1 MNNLLFEEIPVLM
14 AYDKG
19 SIELARKR
27 FNEYKAQGI
36 IIEGKFD
43 DDIWRL
49 TDDYSRI
56 RIRFQIDHIS
66 FKKYYED
73 IFQLKCDEFVIYLK
87 TYIVLTLGQLV
98 LNSVKEIV
106 NDVRHII
113 SCPPDNL
120 MEGSVFLKKGN
131 RVLDFFTTLPEIE
144 EAYELLDNL
153 MDYLEQMS
161 DIQISNRTQRQLAS
175 FESYFKFNDIL
186 NDFWKE
192 ECNEDIRLFYAPL
205 YFWWEITGV
214 IPLRPR
220 EFILTP
226 KDCLAEKSDGYYLTL
241 RRNQLKGGKN
251 KNVFYEIGKDYKTVE
266 YKIPDQLAD
275 ELIKYKNETMKY
287 DLNEIDTL
295 FVTDPHYLHWKQ
307 RKRENSRYFTYVNMN
322 CVLKYFYAEIINQR
336 YGYQIIDSEDI
347 NHKYLEEN
355 EIEFIHLGDTRHIA
369 MINILAEGGS
379 IVTAMLLADHDNIT
393 MSAHYATN
401 IASLIECKTYRQY
414 KRYLGQNHNSLKLSH
429 FDKLPPLD
437 KKAFLFKNGDRCF
450 SSNFLKGSISDCIL
464 ISGENG
470 EIGDCRNCPYYRPA
484 SPDWAKNKKIEM
496 KQNIKV
502 DCDFLKDIVESYRK
516 GYSDKEDILQA
527 LMRLQSSSYTY
538 QKFCEEQLLT
548 QDITEKN

>member
-1 MNNLLFEEIPVLM
+1 MNNLLFEELPLLTV
-14 AYDKG
+14 YDKG

-27 FNEYKAQGI
+27 FNEYKLQGV
-36 IIEGKFD
+36 IIEGVFD

-49 TDDYSRI
+49 TDDYARI
-56 RIRFQIDHIS
+56 RIYFQINQVLY
-66 FKKYYED
+66 KKYYEE
-73 IFQLKCDEFVIYLK
+73 IFQLKCDEFVAYLK
-87 TYIVLTLGQLV
+87 TYVVLTLGQLV

-120 MEGSVFLKKGN
+120 MKGVVFLKKGN
-131 RVLDFFTTLPEIE
+131 RVLDFLTTLPENE
-144 EAYELLDNL
+144 ETPELMNNL
-153 MDYLEQMS
+153 MDCLECLS
-161 DIQISNRTQRQLAS
+161 DIQFSKRTQRQLAS

-192 ECNEDIRLFYAPL
+192 ERDKDIRLFYAPL
-205 YFWWEITGV
+205 YFWWKITAV

-226 KDCLAEKSDGYYLTL
+226 KDCLAEKTDGYYLTL

-251 KNVFYEIGKDYKTVE
+251 KSVFYEIGKDYKTVE
-266 YKIPDQLAD
+266 YKIPDQLAN
-275 ELIKYKNETMKY
+275 ELIQYKKETVKY

-295 FVTDPHYLHWKQ
+295 FVTDSHYLHWKQ
-307 RKRENSRYFTYVNMN
+307 RRHVNSRYFTYVNMN
-322 CVLKYFYAEIINQR
+322 CVLRYFYGEIIQKK
-336 YGYQIIDSEDI
+336 YGYQIIYTEEKNS
-347 NHKYLEEN
+347 NYLEEN
-355 EIEFIHLGDTRHIA
+355 EIEYIHLGDTRHIA

-429 FDKLPPLD
+429 FDKLPQLN
-437 KKAFLFKNGDRCF
+437 KKAFHFENGDRCF
-450 SSNFLKGSISDCIL
+450 SSNFIHRDISDCIL
-464 ISGENG
+464 VLGENG
-470 EIGDCRNCPYYRPA
+470 EIGDCKNCPYYRQA
-484 SPDWAKNKKIEM
+484 TPDWAKSKKIEM

-502 DCDFLKDIVESYRK
+502 DCDFLKEIVESYRK
-516 GYSDKEDILQA
+516 GYSGKEDILQA

-538 QKFCEEQLLT
+538 QQFCEEQLLT
-548 QDITEKN
+548 QDTTENN

>member
-56 RIRFQIDHIS
+56 RISFQIDHIS
-66 FKKYYED
+66 FKKYYEE

-120 MEGSVFLKKGN
+120 MEGVVFLKKGN
-131 RVLDFFTTLPEIE
+131 RVLDFLTTHPENE
-144 EAYELLDNL
+144 ETSELLDNL
-153 MDYLEQMS
+153 LDCLERLS
-161 DIQISNRTQRQLAS
+161 DIQITNRTQRQLVS

-192 ECNEDIRLFYAPL
+192 ERDEDIRLFYAPL
-205 YFWWEITGV
+205 YFWWRITAV

-226 KDCLAEKSDGYYLTL
+226 KDCLTAKSDGYYLTL

-251 KNVFYEIGKDYKTVE
+251 KSVFYEIGKDYKTFE
-266 YKIPDQLAD
+266 YKIPDQLAN
-275 ELIKYKNETMKY
+275 ELIRYKKEIAKY

-307 RKRENSRYFTYVNMN
+307 RRHVNSRYFTYVNMN
-322 CVLKYFYAEIINQR
+322 CVLHYFY
-336 YGYQIIDSEDI
+336 Y
-347 NHKYLEEN
+347 EN
-355 EIEFIHLGDTRHIA
+355 TI
-369 MINILAEGGS
+369 
-379 IVTAMLLADHDNIT
+379 
-393 MSAHYATN
+393 
-401 IASLIECKTYRQY
+401 
-414 KRYLGQNHNSLKLSH
+414 
-429 FDKLPPLD
+429 
-437 KKAFLFKNGDRCF
+437 
-450 SSNFLKGSISDCIL
+450 
-464 ISGENG
+464 
-470 EIGDCRNCPYYRPA
+470 
-484 SPDWAKNKKIEM
+484 KI
-496 KQNIKV
+496 
-502 DCDFLKDIVESYRK
+502 
-516 GYSDKEDILQA
+516 
-527 LMRLQSSSYTY
+527 
-538 QKFCEEQLLT
+538 
-548 QDITEKN
+548 